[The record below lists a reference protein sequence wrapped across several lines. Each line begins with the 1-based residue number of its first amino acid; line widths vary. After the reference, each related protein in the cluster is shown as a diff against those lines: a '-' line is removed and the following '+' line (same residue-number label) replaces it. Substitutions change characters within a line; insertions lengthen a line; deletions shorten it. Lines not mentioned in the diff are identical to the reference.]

1 MTSINRRPP
10 PPNSASS
17 RSLNS
22 PSSPRPPN
30 SNRQNSSV
38 TTADGLAHAPSL
50 RTANGLSRPARNTAK
65 RASPNTSFLNTN
77 ANVSDEASGDDA
89 RAEDAS
95 IIDELRDRL
104 RKAENASE
112 EFQRQLTMLQTR
124 LDESLQEQGKMEESF
139 HGREQQINDLED
151 EKVRLIRQNREAEI
165 LFESEREAMTQ
176 DRAEQKAKEEELT
189 DIIRRLKAQREP
201 RANSDENRVL
211 SMSPESRHRPSLEME
226 NDQFAPPLSL
236 QRNDSNTNVRS
247 ITQKDKLI
255 ESLQLELAG
264 AHIKLVEL
272 ENKGGG
278 REHELEKT
286 LLETRITNAR
296 LMEDNES
303 FQLLLS
309 EKTLNGDFSK
319 TDVMHSSSGLG
330 SLAEEL
336 ESAEGE
342 SENYRRLELE
352 AKSLKE
358 QNRALTLYVESIIGR
373 LLQHKEFE
381 NILEK
386 TPDLMSGKPRPPSPP
401 GAKTD
406 KELPPPPPPKDEEP
420 QPSSLLQRARSV
432 VAGPRRPRP
441 MSQIFS
447 QTSVPSALASP
458 LPEDTPITPI
468 ENPTPATSRPPT
480 RSQSNRN
487 SNSHRRSQSEMPLAG
502 APLVNQMY
510 RGPPSGT
517 SSAMVSPGLSPS
529 IASSTTA
536 RTSFFNPAS
545 IAATAVAPSSQNP
558 TAPPS
563 SSRLPS
569 GTATSTF
576 STTRNPNSSSNSTFS
591 SSSGPNAN
599 KDPAEIS
606 STSSPPRNVSGGS
619 HGPQYTGAVMTQNR
633 LRPLRLVQ
641 ENADGSEEEKE
652 REREKARKKANRAS
666 WMPGWMGRANTTGE
680 GGMF

>member
-1 MTSINRRPP
+1 
-10 PPNSASS
+10 
-17 RSLNS
+17 
-22 PSSPRPPN
+22 
-30 SNRQNSSV
+30 
-38 TTADGLAHAPSL
+38 
-50 RTANGLSRPARNTAK
+50 
-65 RASPNTSFLNTN
+65 
-77 ANVSDEASGDDA
+77 
-89 RAEDAS
+89 
-95 IIDELRDRL
+95 
-104 RKAENASE
+104 
-112 EFQRQLTMLQTR
+112 
-124 LDESLQEQGKMEESF
+124 
-139 HGREQQINDLED
+139 
-151 EKVRLIRQNREAEI
+151 
-165 LFESEREAMTQ
+165 
-176 DRAEQKAKEEELT
+176 
-189 DIIRRLKAQREP
+189 
-201 RANSDENRVL
+201 
-211 SMSPESRHRPSLEME
+211 ME
-226 NDQFAPPLSL
+226 NGQFAPPLSL
-236 QRNDSNTNVRS
+236 QRSDSNTDSKRL
-247 ITQKDKLI
+247 TQKDRLI

-272 ENKGGG
+272 ENRGGG
-278 REHELEKT
+278 REQELERS

-296 LMEDNES
+296 LQEDNES

-319 TDVMHSSSGLG
+319 TDVMHNSSGLG

-386 TPDLMSGKPRPPSPP
+386 TPDLMSGKPRPQSPP
-401 GAKTD
+401 DAKTETPAAMTD
-406 KELPPPPPPKDEEP
+406 KELPPPPPPKDEEQ

-441 MSQIFS
+441 LSHIFS
-447 QTSVPSALASP
+447 QQSVPSSLGSP
-458 LPEDTPITPI
+458 LVENPPATPI
-468 ENPTPATSRPPT
+468 ENPTTASGVPVV

-510 RGPPSGT
+510 RGPASGG
-517 SSAMVSPGLSPS
+517 SSAMMSPGLSPS
-529 IASSTTA
+529 IAASTAA
-536 RTSFFNPAS
+536 RTSFFNPSATNTAS
-545 IAATAVAPSSQNP
+545 APASQNP
-558 TAPPS
+558 TTA

-569 GTATSTF
+569 GTTVSTL

-591 SSSGPNAN
+591 SSSGPNAT
-599 KDPAEIS
+599 KDLAE
-606 STSSPPRNVSGGS
+606 SPPRNVSGGS

-641 ENADGSEEEKE
+641 ENAGEGSEEERE
-652 REREKARKKANRAS
+652 REREKARKKANRGS
-666 WMPGWMGRANTTGE
+666 WMPGWMARKDTIGE

>member
-1 MTSINRRPP
+1 
-10 PPNSASS
+10 
-17 RSLNS
+17 
-22 PSSPRPPN
+22 
-30 SNRQNSSV
+30 
-38 TTADGLAHAPSL
+38 
-50 RTANGLSRPARNTAK
+50 
-65 RASPNTSFLNTN
+65 
-77 ANVSDEASGDDA
+77 
-89 RAEDAS
+89 
-95 IIDELRDRL
+95 
-104 RKAENASE
+104 
-112 EFQRQLTMLQTR
+112 
-124 LDESLQEQGKMEESF
+124 
-139 HGREQQINDLED
+139 
-151 EKVRLIRQNREAEI
+151 
-165 LFESEREAMTQ
+165 
-176 DRAEQKAKEEELT
+176 
-189 DIIRRLKAQREP
+189 
-201 RANSDENRVL
+201 
-211 SMSPESRHRPSLEME
+211 ME
-226 NDQFAPPLSL
+226 NGQFAPPLSL
-236 QRNDSNTNVRS
+236 QRSDSNANFKLL
-247 ITQKDKLI
+247 TQKDRLI

-264 AHIKLVEL
+264 VHIKLVEL

-278 REHELEKT
+278 REQELEKS

-296 LMEDNES
+296 LQEDNES

-319 TDVMHSSSGLG
+319 TDVMHNSSGLG

-386 TPDLMSGKPRPPSPP
+386 TPDLMSGKPRPQSPP
-401 GAKTD
+401 GARNETPVAITD

-441 MSQIFS
+441 LSHIFS
-447 QTSVPSALASP
+447 QQSVPSSLGSP
-458 LPEDTPITPI
+458 LPENPPATPI
-468 ENPTPATSRPPT
+468 ENPTTAPSVPLA

-510 RGPPSGT
+510 RGPASGG
-517 SSAMVSPGLSPS
+517 SSAMISPGLSPS
-529 IASSTTA
+529 IAASTAA
-536 RTSFFNPAS
+536 RTSFFNPSATNTAS
-545 IAATAVAPSSQNP
+545 APASQNAT
-558 TAPPS
+558 TA

-569 GTATSTF
+569 GTTVSTF

-591 SSSGPNAN
+591 SSSGPNAA
-599 KDPAEIS
+599 KDPTEIG

-641 ENADGSEEEKE
+641 ENAGEGSEE
-652 REREKARKKANRAS
+652 EREKARKKANRGS
-666 WMPGWMGRANTTGE
+666 WMPGWMARKETVGE